1 MGPIQTFDEF
11 LGLILRRRLLIAAVT
26 VALSVLVLLY
36 TLSRPVIY
44 EAASVIQVETPTIAE
59 GSGTPV
65 AGASAQRLQTIQ
77 QRLTTREALLA
88 MIDRHGLYAGLPVS
102 NDEKVHFL
110 RMAVRF
116 EPVASVASQA

>member
-59 GSGTPV
+59 
-65 AGASAQRLQTIQ
+65 ASARRLPGP
-77 QRLTTREALLA
+77 RRSGC
-88 MIDRHGLYAGLPVS
+88 RRSSSG
-102 NDEKVHFL
+102 
-110 RMAVRF
+110 
-116 EPVASVASQA
+116 